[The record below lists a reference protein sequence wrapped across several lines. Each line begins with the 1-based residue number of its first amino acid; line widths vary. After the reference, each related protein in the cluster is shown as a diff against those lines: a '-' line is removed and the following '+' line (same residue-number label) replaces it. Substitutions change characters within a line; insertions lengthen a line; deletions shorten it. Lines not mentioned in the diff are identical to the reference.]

1 MQDFQSRAETGF
13 IFLFCFVFVF
23 VFVFWF
29 VFVFMKALPIAD
41 CQGGRLLARFPVA
54 SRGGAESEQRRSL
67 EGLSVSNKRPL
78 SPRFC
83 PTNFPKGSRCFFV
96 ILQSYHNSRNPTTR
110 MRNSCSSVLVF
121 FTKNLDHFS
130 SFLDFFLKFWYFQK
144 IYSFLK
150 IIRFTKTMMFG
161 KESSYL

>member
-1 MQDFQSRAETGF
+1 MSRRETSCRISSQQQRF
-13 IFLFCFVFVF
+13 VFVFFALKFVFCFVFVF
-23 VFVFWF
+23 V
-29 VFVFMKALPIAD
+29 KALPIAD

-54 SRGGAESEQRRSL
+54 SRGRAESEQRRSL

-121 FTKNLDHFS
+121 FTKHPDHFS
-130 SFLDFFLKFWYFQK
+130 SFFGFLFEFFVFPEN
-144 IYSFLK
+144 FLK
-150 IIRFTKTMMFG
+150 IIRFTKKREDFWKTC
-161 KESSYL
+161 YL